1 MKDLK
6 LNKEVANRLQDDE
19 MANLVGAGPV
29 ISGSNTTSGKAIAQ
43 AQFAVAAEEESAG
56 GSSSCCQ
63 KSCK

>member
-6 LNKEVANRLQDDE
+6 LNKEVTNRLQDDE

-29 ISGSNTTSGKAIAQ
+29 ISGSNTRRGKEIAQ
-43 AQFAVAAEEESAG
+43 AQFVAAEEESAG

>member
-19 MANLVGAGPV
+19 MANLVGAGV
-29 ISGSNTTSGKAIAQ
+29 EISGSNTSSGKAVAQ
-43 AQFAVAAEEESAG
+43 AQFAVEQETS